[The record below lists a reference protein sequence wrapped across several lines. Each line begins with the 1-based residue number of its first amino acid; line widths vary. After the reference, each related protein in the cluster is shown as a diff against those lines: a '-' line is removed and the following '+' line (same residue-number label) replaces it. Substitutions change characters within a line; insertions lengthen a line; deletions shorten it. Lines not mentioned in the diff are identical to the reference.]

1 MTQSF
6 RTLQWPLI
14 GDVLPF
20 VRQLL
25 TITSSKAKTIPML
38 KMRGFTIVELMITIL
53 VLALLAGIGVP
64 AFQSTVMNNRMTS
77 QINALVTS
85 MNQARS
91 EAIKQNRDV
100 VVCRSTDSSS
110 CAGSG
115 SGWAQGWLVFV
126 DENENGSIDG
136 GGNNCDGSGD
146 CKLSVQST
154 LSGNIQV
161 DANVSQLI
169 YNGRG
174 TSNTGGTFTF
184 CDSRGAEEAKAI
196 IISNT
201 GRPRISKTKADGSS
215 LTCA

>member
-1 MTQSF
+1 
-6 RTLQWPLI
+6 
-14 GDVLPF
+14 
-20 VRQLL
+20 
-25 TITSSKAKTIPML
+25 ML
-38 KMRGFTIVELMITIL
+38 NVRGFTIVELMITIL
-53 VLALLAGIGVP
+53 VLSLLAGIGVP

-85 MNQARS
+85 LNQARS

-115 SGWAQGWLVFV
+115 SSWGQGWLVFV

-161 DANVSQLI
+161 DANVNQLI

-174 TSNTGGTFTF
+174 TSNTNGTFTF

-201 GRPRISKTKADGSS
+201 GRPRISNTKADGTS